1 MDLDLAGEVMSDPD
15 IERAREIAIGSLRI
29 IQALTRVGPDKAQDA
44 LQTIAAIIV
53 TVQDGL
59 DGSSSP
65 EIVEAELQA
74 LVNFTEDAVH
84 DKFDPSDD

>member
-1 MDLDLAGEVMSDPD
+1 VASETVINPRD
-15 IERAREIAIGSLRI
+15 ILKATEIALGALKT

-59 DGSSSP
+59 DGSTTP
-65 EIVEAELQA
+65 DVVEAELKA
-74 LVNFTEDAVH
+74 LMNVENDDTAVA
-84 DKFDPSDD
+84 DKFDNGDP